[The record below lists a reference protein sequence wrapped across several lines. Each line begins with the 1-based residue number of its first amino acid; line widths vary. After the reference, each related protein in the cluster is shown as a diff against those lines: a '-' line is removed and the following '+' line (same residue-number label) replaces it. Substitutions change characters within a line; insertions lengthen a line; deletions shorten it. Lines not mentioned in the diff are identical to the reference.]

1 MQSSREPSPF
11 DSPEPSEVVSEP
23 ARLLEQGPPPLP
35 VLKWSGQR
43 RFKFFLT
50 GVVGPIACFVMAGA
64 GMNARVDPLW
74 QSGELDTYST
84 LMLEFKPLLPFMP
97 LLILSMISLGACC
110 VRPELGRNPL
120 VRLGVYS
127 GGLLSAQYLIF
138 VVVSTSFFTF
148 FAALFVGP
156 GLALVTY
163 LGAKLVP
170 RARRITIWQIML
182 LTTVVAVIVAL
193 LSANLQ
199 QLREAGPRSALQ
211 VVLTGLFFMLIAAP
225 LLNCLTYVQAAFILL
240 RSPALVATCEREVR
254 SLFALAFGWLVAF
267 GASWKFSLDAM
278 LAEYAQLPTSPP
290 NCYISSAAAYGH
302 RRFVGVDKFQKAHG
316 AACNLQKAF
325 PVNEQM
331 CRLKFLEFALAA
343 MSPRVHRIVR
353 RAYNFFGPKAAAIC
367 RRSRWLADASY
378 VAFKPMEWLA
388 EGIRRAAG
396 ISARDLRRLYGAGC
410 GDER

>member
-1 MQSSREPSPF
+1 MQSSREPSPL
-11 DSPEPSEVVSEP
+11 DSPETSEIASASASV
-23 ARLLEQGPPPLP
+23 LEQGDTPAP
-35 VLKWSGQR
+35 VLKWGGQR
-43 RFKFFLT
+43 RFKFFVT
-50 GVVGPIACFVMAGA
+50 GVVGPIACFVMAGM

-74 QSGELDTYST
+74 QSGKLETYLT
-84 LMLEFKPLLPFMP
+84 LMLEFKPLLPFLP

-110 VRPELGRNPL
+110 VQPELGRNPL
-120 VRLGVYS
+120 VRFGVYS
-127 GGLLSAQYLIF
+127 GGLLSAQYLMF

-163 LGAKLVP
+163 LGAKLMP

-211 VVLTGLFFMLIAAP
+211 LVLTGLFFMLIAAP
-225 LLNCLTYVQAAFILL
+225 LLNCLTYVQAAFTLL
-240 RSPALVATCEREVR
+240 RSPALVSTPKREVR

-278 LAEYAQLPTSPP
+278 LAEYATLPTSPP

-302 RRFVGVDKFQKAHG
+302 QRFVGVDQFQKAHG
-316 AACNLQKAF
+316 AARNLQNAF

-343 MSPRVHRIVR
+343 TSPRVHRIAR
-353 RAYNFFGPKAAAIC
+353 RAYNTLGPKAAAFC
-367 RRSRWLADASY
+367 RRSVWLADASY
-378 VAFKPMEWLA
+378 VAFKPVEWLA

-396 ISARDLRRLYGAGC
+396 ISARDVRRLYIAGY